1 MNHLRFLSSRTAM
14 AAFVAAQFAAPGLAQ
29 ADATAANTALI
40 KGLKPNWSQLLSVSL
55 TPTSQPV
62 VKDGRVVDS
71 AKVVICTSEKVT
83 AGLDQWVSEGA
94 ILNPGSTTVWPG
106 ALLVGDRALAQGA
119 PTPLIVP
126 RAPVTIRVNLPGLGA
141 QGARTVAN
149 PTNVSVNNAVSEVV
163 NLWLKTKAKGFTPVL
178 RAFSQSQKSYSQS
191 QIAVDMG
198 FSAQWKSGSASAA
211 MKAQSSS
218 ESTVTMKS
226 FKQIYYSVDIEEAGA
241 AGSFFAPDYTLT
253 ANDVSNDAPPT
264 YVRSVDYGRLIV
276 AQMQVDKAMSEIDA
290 EAAMEYASSATVKGN
305 VSANIKNAAE
315 SAQYRVIAIGGGARQ
330 DDAIELFSG
339 DLSKFRAAIKA
350 GFVFSADNPAQ
361 PIAYTVASLDRVQR
375 LMNATTT
382 YVKSDCQ
389 EFPNRSVELKS
400 SGWFV
405 SKFAVTWIEPSG
417 PNGIVQPKAW
427 RSGDKTSPYASGRI
441 YIPGDAKKISIVGQN
456 YTGLAWDK
464 LRTPLNL
471 KGSDLSKQHSC
482 FKLTGTTLKPSYAAC

>member
-1 MNHLRFLSSRTAM
+1 MKRHPLSARSAL
-14 AAFVAAQFAAPGLAQ
+14 AALVAAQLAAPGAAL
-29 ADATAANTALI
+29 ADATAANTARVL
-40 KGLKPNWSQLLSVSL
+40 GLKPNWSQLLSVSL
-55 TPTSQPV
+55 TPTAQPV
-62 VKDGRVVDS
+62 VKDGRVADS

-106 ALLVGDRALAQGA
+106 ALLIGDRALAQGA

-126 RAPVTIRVNLPGLGA
+126 RAPVTIRVNLPGLGSE
-141 QGARTVAN
+141 GTRTVAN
-149 PTNVSVNNAVSEVV
+149 PTNVSVNNAVGEIV
-163 NLWLKTKAKGFTPVL
+163 NHWLKTRAKGFTPGL
-178 RAFSQSQKSYSQS
+178 RAFSQAQKSWSQS

-198 FSAQWKSGSASAA
+198 FSAQWTSGSASAA

-226 FKQIYYSVDIEEAGA
+226 FKQIYYSVDIEEAGP

-253 ANDVSNDAPPT
+253 ASDVSDTAPPT
-264 YVRSVDYGRLIV
+264 YVRSVDYGRLII
-276 AQMQVDKAMSEIDA
+276 AQMQVDKAMSETDA

-305 VSANIKNAAE
+305 VSANVKNAAE
-315 SAQYRVIAIGGGARQ
+315 SAQFRVIAIGGGARR

-339 DLSKFRAAIKA
+339 DFAKFRDAIRA

-400 SGWFV
+400 TGWFV
-405 SKFAVTWIEPSG
+405 SKFKVSWIEPSG
-417 PNGIVQPKAW
+417 PNGLPMPKIW
-427 RSGDKTSPYASGRI
+427 FSGDKTSPYASGRI
-441 YIPGDAKKISIVGQN
+441 YIPGDATAISIVGQN

-471 KGSDLSKQHSC
+471 KGGDLSRQNSC
-482 FKLTGTTLKPSYAAC
+482 FKLKGTTLSPSYETC